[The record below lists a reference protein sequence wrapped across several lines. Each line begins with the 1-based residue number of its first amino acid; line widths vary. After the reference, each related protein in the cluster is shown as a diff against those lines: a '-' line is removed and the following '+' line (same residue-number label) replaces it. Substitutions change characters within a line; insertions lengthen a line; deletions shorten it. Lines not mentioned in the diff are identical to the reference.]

1 MTRDAGTSV
10 TRTAPARAAA
20 FRALAS
26 IAANHRDLP
35 TALAESRR
43 RLADQRDRA
52 LAAAIVHG
60 ALRWQRAC
68 DYLIERVST
77 RPLESVD
84 QDVLVILRLSLYQIL
99 HLDRVPSA
107 AVVDDAVSL
116 TRAAGKKSAT
126 GFVNAVLRA
135 ALRQRRALPLPT
147 RPTDFAD
154 REAAL
159 RYLGIAWSHPDWL
172 VERWLDRVG
181 FEDAEKWV
189 QFNDEPAPLTLSV
202 NRVLSTRDAVR
213 SALAAAGVECED
225 TRLAPHGLRVITG
238 NPLHHTGQDQF
249 LVQDEASQIVPLA
262 VDARPGERVL
272 DLCAAPG
279 GKTVIMSGDMR
290 DKGVLVACDVRT
302 RRVALLHDTV
312 RRAGCQHV
320 YPLHVAA
327 GGPLPFTSPFDRVLV
342 DAPCSGLGTVRRD
355 PDIKWRRH
363 EADLAGLADRQL
375 ALVQLAASVVRP
387 GGRLVYATCSSEP
400 EENEMIV
407 ERFLATSPGF
417 RLLDLRREGRAELMP
432 VLDDRGML
440 RTLPFTHG
448 LEAFF
453 AAALQR
459 AG

>member
-1 MTRDAGTSV
+1 M
-10 TRTAPARAAA
+10 TAPARVAA
-20 FRALAS
+20 FRALAA

-35 TALAESRR
+35 TALVETRR
-43 RLADQRDRA
+43 RLQDERDRS

-60 ALRWQRAC
+60 TLRWQRAF
-68 DYLIERVST
+68 DYLIERVSA
-77 RPLESVD
+77 RPLDSLD

-126 GFVNAVLRA
+126 GFVNAVLRST
-135 ALRQRRALPLPT
+135 LRQRRTLPLPA
-147 RPTDFAD
+147 RPDDPAN

-159 RYLGIAWSHPDWL
+159 LYLGVTWSHPEWL
-172 VERWLDRVG
+172 VARWLDRVG
-181 FEDAEKWV
+181 FDSAEKWV
-189 QFNDEPAPLTLSV
+189 QFNNEPAPLTLSV
-202 NRVLSTRDAVR
+202 NRLRATRDEVR
-213 SALAAAGVECED
+213 SALAQEGVECVD
-225 TRLAPHGLRVITG
+225 TRFAPHGLRVIEG
-238 NPLHHTGQDQF
+238 NPLRRSGHDRF
-249 LVQDEASQIVPLA
+249 LLQDEASQLVPLV
-262 VDARPGERVL
+262 VDAQPGDRAL

-279 GKTVIMSGDMR
+279 GKTVIMSNDM
-290 DKGVLVACDVRT
+290 DDSGVLAACDVRE
-302 RRVALLHDTV
+302 RRVALLRETI
-312 RRAGCQHV
+312 RQAGCQHAHPV
-320 YPLHVAA
+320 HVPTEGA
-327 GGPLPFTSPFDRVLV
+327 LPFVSTFDRVLV

-363 EADLAGLADRQL
+363 EPDLPTLAERQL
-375 ALVQLAASVVRP
+375 TLLQRAAGVVRP

-400 EENEMIV
+400 DENEMIV
-407 ERFLATSPGF
+407 DRFLASQPAF
-417 RLLDLRREGRAELMP
+417 HLVDLRRDGRADLAP
-432 VLDDRGML
+432 VVDDRGML